1 MSEYVKQGGHG
12 GQRPGKNDGLQSPNL
27 KRIVWTAVV
36 TGVYNDG
43 KIRTLNAETICRRE
57 PVRGLLAN
65 PRGNLVTMRAA
76 KDAPRCVVV
85 QNSGRI
91 VANTN
96 PQPCQG
102 CLLFQDTSCK
112 VGVDRLLP
120 GNKAMADEE
129 EGSLFLGVSSDASW
143 SRGRKLA

>member
-1 MSEYVKQGGHG
+1 MSYYEKKGGHG
-12 GQRPGKNDGLQSPNL
+12 GQRPGKNEGLQNDNI

-36 TGVYNDG
+36 TGVYDG
-43 KIRTLNAETICRRE
+43 GNIRTLNAETIGRRE
-57 PVRGLLAN
+57 PVCGLLAN

-85 QNSGRI
+85 QNSGHI

-96 PQPCQG
+96 PLPCQG
-102 CLLFQDTSCK
+102 CLLYQDTSCK
-112 VGVDRLLP
+112 EGVDRLLP

-129 EGSLFLGVSSDASW
+129 EGPLFLGVSSVASW